1 MMCEGDELPNEEGKI
16 QDSGGH
22 LGLGSEP
29 EIWNAGLDAHRK
41 HWKKDMEQIE
51 LCKIWDNEIDIK
63 LKTAK

>member
-29 EIWNAGLDAHRK
+29 EI
-41 HWKKDMEQIE
+41 
-51 LCKIWDNEIDIK
+51 
-63 LKTAK
+63 